1 MIQSVRAAFWET
13 GGDAASSLVFV
24 DGLELWAARGGN
36 FVGMKINNFGTSTKP
51 FLTDRD
57 GSNRVGKAEDLFA
70 ADLLKSQ
77 DNQSMDRLTALLAEI
92 DASGK
97 QLSTVPTYA
106 ELKKY
111 RELVRSFIGEAVGRM
126 YSLESQSGWDRH
138 GRHKMFKIIR
148 KVDETLVDMAED
160 VRVGQE
166 RQLSIMAKH
175 DAVRGMLVDLY
186 S

>member
-1 MIQSVRAAFWET
+1 
-13 GGDAASSLVFV
+13 
-24 DGLELWAARGGN
+24 
-36 FVGMKINNFGTSTKP
+36 MKINNFGTSTTP
-51 FLTDRD
+51 FLADRD
-57 GSNRVGKAEDLFA
+57 ANSKVGKSGDFFA

-77 DNQSMDRLTALLAEI
+77 DTQSMDRLTALLAEI
-92 DASGK
+92 DVSGK

-106 ELKKY
+106 ELRNY
-111 RELVRSFIGEAVGRM
+111 RELVRNFIGEAVGRM

-148 KVDETLVDMAED
+148 KVDETLVGMAED

-175 DAVRGMLVDLY
+175 DAIRGMLVDLY

>member
-1 MIQSVRAAFWET
+1 M
-13 GGDAASSLVFV
+13 
-24 DGLELWAARGGN
+24 
-36 FVGMKINNFGTSTKP
+36 GMKINNFGTSSKP
-51 FLTDRD
+51 FLADRD
-57 GSNRVGKAEDLFA
+57 AGNRVEKSGDFFA
-70 ADLLKSQ
+70 ADLMKSQ
-77 DNQSMDRLTALLAEI
+77 DTQSRDRLTALLAEI
-92 DASGK
+92 DVSGK

-106 ELKKY
+106 ELRRY
-111 RELVRSFIGEAVGRM
+111 RELVRNFIGEAVGRM

-160 VRVGQE
+160 VRIGQE